1 MASFDAKHDGI
12 DEVEAS
18 KAPLMDHIIELR
30 SRLIRS
36 IIALVVAFFLSFTV
50 AQYIFIFL
58 VWPYDYVVFS
68 MTGQHAVLQYT
79 APQEFFL
86 TKVRVAFYAGIFLSF
101 PIIATQ
107 LYMFVA
113 PGLYKHERRA
123 FLPYLIAT
131 PVFFF
136 LGATLVYFMLPGI
149 FGFFASMQEDGTNG
163 IKIELLPKVSEYLT
177 LIMTLTLAFGV
188 VFQLP
193 VVLTLLAQIGLIN
206 SKQLRTYRRYAII
219 IAFIVAAVLTPPDPL
234 SQISLALPTILLYEL
249 TIFAVQYVERRAERE
264 RNKGSSGT
272 DLTLK

>member
-1 MASFDAKHDGI
+1 MSTSRP
-12 DEVEAS
+12 DEDDIEAS

-36 IIALVVAFFLSFTV
+36 LIALVAGFILSF
-50 AQYIFIFL
+50 AFARYIYNFL
-58 VWPYDYVVFS
+58 VWPYDYVIRA
-68 MTGQHAVLQYT
+68 MTGKPATMIFT

-86 TKVRVAFYAGIFLSF
+86 TQVKVAFYAGVFLSF
-101 PIIATQ
+101 PVIATQ

-123 FLPYLIAT
+123 FLPYLVAT
-131 PVFFF
+131 PVFFL

-149 FGFFASMQEDGTNG
+149 LGFFASMQEDGTNG
-163 IKIELLPKVSEYLT
+163 IKIELLPKVSEYLS

-193 VVLTLLAQIGLIN
+193 VVLTLLAQIGLVT
-206 SKQLRTYRRYAII
+206 STQLKTYRRYAII

-249 TIFAVQYVERRAERE
+249 TIFAVRYVERRAERE
-264 RNKGSSGT
+264 KGKSSTGT
-272 DLTLK
+272 DLTLS

>member
-1 MASFDAKHDGI
+1 MSATDRREDDDI
-12 DEVEAS
+12 EAS

-36 IIALVVAFFLSFTV
+36 LIALVVAFMLSFAV
-50 AQYIFIFL
+50 AQYIFDFL
-58 VWPYDYVVFS
+58 VWPYDYVIFS
-68 MTGQHAVLQYT
+68 MTGKHAVLQYT

-86 TKVRVAFYAGIFLSF
+86 TKVKVAFYAAIFLSF
-101 PIIATQ
+101 PVIATQ

-131 PVFFF
+131 PVFFL

-149 FGFFASMQEDGTNG
+149 FGFFASMQEDGANG
-163 IKIELLPKVSEYLT
+163 VKIELLPKVSEYLT

-193 VVLTLLAQIGLIN
+193 VVLTLLAQIGLVT
-206 SKQLRTYRRYAII
+206 SAQLKSYRRYAII
-219 IAFIVAAVLTPPDPL
+219 LAFIVAAVLTPPDPL
-234 SQISLALPTILLYEL
+234 SQISLALPTVLLYEL
-249 TIFAVQYVERRAERE
+249 TIFAVRYVERRAERE
-264 RNKGSSGT
+264 RMKGKPPTGT
-272 DLTLK
+272 DLT